1 MEFSSFEIAIAFA
14 MTLFGIVAIS
24 MGAKT
29 VFLSVSSKKWG
40 AVDGVVT
47 VSRRAISTF
56 GAYNDDEGALHFPL
70 LKYEYTIE
78 GKQYAGTLFYFGWW
92 VHGVSEE
99 SLEVKIR
106 GPVNVG
112 KEYADEVVQRFPEGS
127 RIKVYVSPQNAS
139 LSVLE
144 PGLHKEAVLLP
155 LFGILFSGVG
165 LYLLS
170 LIY

>member
-1 MEFSSFEIAIAFA
+1 MEFSSFEIAIAFV
-14 MTLFGIVAIS
+14 MTLFGIVVIS

-40 AVDGVVT
+40 MVDGVV
-47 VSRRAISTF
+47 VESRRAISTF
-56 GAYNDDEGALHFPL
+56 SAYNDEGALFFPL
-70 LKYEYTIE
+70 LKYKYTID
-78 GKQYAGTLFYFGWW
+78 GKQYAGSLLYFGWW

-127 RIKVYVSPQNAS
+127 RIKVYVSPKNPS
-139 LSVLE
+139 ISVLE

>member
-1 MEFSSFEIAIAFA
+1 MEFSSFEIALAFA

-29 VFLSVSSKKWG
+29 FFLSVSSKKWG
-40 AVDGVVT
+40 TVDGVVT

-56 GAYNDDEGALHFPL
+56 GAYNDEGVLFFPL
-70 LKYEYTIE
+70 LKYEYTID
-78 GKQYAGTLFYFGWW
+78 GKQYTGSLFYFGWW

-99 SLEVKIR
+99 SLDVKIR
-106 GPVNVG
+106 GHESVG
-112 KEYADEVVQRFPEGS
+112 KEYADEVVQRFPESS
-127 RIKVYVSPQNAS
+127 RIKVCVSPQNLS
-139 LSVLE
+139 VSVLE
-144 PGLHKEAVLLP
+144 SGLHKEAVLLP

-165 LYLLS
+165 LYVLS